1 MGGSGT
7 WIKSLISHKKTQS
20 NNEGGGKNMKW
31 KLWRSASGG
40 LVTSSAK
47 RGKGRKDL
55 GDSEE
60 SESSF
65 MSDGAFAAAMAT
77 LVRAP
82 HKNFLMVKQE
92 WAAVRIQTF
101 FRAFL
106 AKRALRALKA
116 VVRIQAIFRGRLV
129 RKQAAV
135 TLRCMQALVRVQ
147 ARLRSQCGHSPL
159 PTSVHPIKQAE
170 KGWCIRHGTVEE
182 VTLKLQ
188 TKQGGAFGRERAMS
202 YASYSQVQPK
212 HISWLAMGDGA
223 SSWTTPSSDKSQP
236 LEDHSSSVKMKRKNK
251 ARGSSSSSRSTSG
264 KETRKGRLLTHTF
277 PDDDDEDDDDQSSEY
292 PYDDRATTTTDS
304 SLLSS
309 TPETLGSSEEV
320 KRHSHSSR
328 PSYMNL
334 TESVK
339 AKNKQK
345 ASSIAANNLQQPHT
359 TKTTGSPFRGAR
371 RNADHNNANLYSLH
385 TCKDFY
391 VLMKS
396 PSLKQ
401 E

>member
-92 WAAVRIQTF
+92 WAAVRIQSF

-159 PTSVHPIKQAE
+159 PTSVDPIMPAE

-182 VTLKLQ
+182 VALKLQ
-188 TKQGGAFGRERAMS
+188 TKQEGAFRRERAMPFT
-202 YASYSQVQPK
+202 YSQVQPK
-212 HISWLAMGDGA
+212 HICWLAMEDGS

-251 ARGSSSSSRSTSG
+251 ARGSSSSSTSG
-264 KETRKGRLLTHTF
+264 KETRKG
-277 PDDDDEDDDDQSSEY
+277 
-292 PYDDRATTTTDS
+292 
-304 SLLSS
+304 
-309 TPETLGSSEEV
+309 
-320 KRHSHSSR
+320 
-328 PSYMNL
+328 
-334 TESVK
+334 
-339 AKNKQK
+339 
-345 ASSIAANNLQQPHT
+345 
-359 TKTTGSPFRGAR
+359 
-371 RNADHNNANLYSLH
+371 
-385 TCKDFY
+385 
-391 VLMKS
+391 
-396 PSLKQ
+396 
-401 E
+401 